1 MHTWDGTEATVR
13 TSLRGAA
20 LLTIALAIAAA
31 GAPGAAAKITRIEPG
46 DACTILSVKQLGKTF
61 GKPVV
66 IDASASSVGNISCSA
81 KIGADPTVT
90 PGGTVVSF
98 QDYPNLLAPQPGA
111 RAAVEDRRA
120 IEVLS
125 HNQVEDVNGV
135 GLSAYLNRT
144 TRAITVVATK
154 KYAFSLTWNAAGAT
168 ALTKADIKKLETA
181 AKEVVTRAPK

>member
-1 MHTWDGTEATVR
+1 VGRSM
-13 TSLRGAA
+13 RGAA
-20 LLTIALAIAAA
+20 SLTIVLVLAAYA
-31 GAPGAAAKITRIEPG
+31 GAPGAAAKAARIDPG
-46 DACTILSVKQLGKTF
+46 DACTILSIKQIGKTF

-66 IDASASSVGNISCSA
+66 IDASASTLGNIGCSA
-81 KIGADPTVT
+81 KVGVDPAQK
-90 PGGTVVSF
+90 PGGTMVSF
-98 QDYPNLLAPQPGA
+98 QDFPNLLAPQPSA

-125 HNQVEDVNGV
+125 DNQIEDVNGV

-168 ALTKADIKKLETA
+168 TLTIAD
-181 AKEVVTRAPK
+181 VM